1 MSSTPM
7 RTLAAA
13 CSALMLG
20 ACASFSPDGGFSS
33 VQQSAQQRLGK
44 ELVWARSEADQAAI
58 AQRVRALLAAPLSAD
73 AAVQLALLNNRGL
86 QAAFQDL
93 GVTEAEL
100 VQAGRLAN
108 PGFSI
113 GRLRRGHDLEIERSL
128 HLNLAQLISRPWTQ
142 ALEARRFEQVQAQ
155 AAGAVLSL
163 AADTRKAWV
172 LAVTADESQR
182 YAVQVLQAA
191 EAGAELARRMEQAG
205 NFSAL
210 QRAREQAF
218 RADAALALTRA
229 TQARLAAREQL
240 TRLLGLTGEQRAF
253 TLPDRLPDLPAQLP
267 DQPDMERLAMDQRV
281 DVQAAR
287 LAVAATAQQLGLTR
301 RTRFINVLELA
312 ALRNSASNEPAQRG
326 WELSFELPLFD
337 WGEAHVARAEA
348 IYMKAFHQA
357 ADTAVQAQADVRQAY
372 AASRASY
379 AMARQHVEEIVPLRK
394 RIADENLLRYNGMF
408 IGVFELLADAR
419 AQIAG
424 VNAAIE
430 AKRDYWLA
438 QADLDMALIGPPRFN
453 AVAGAALPA
462 EAAAPAH

>member
-1 MSSTPM
+1 M
-7 RTLAAA
+7 RPLAAA
-13 CSALMLG
+13 CGALVLSA
-20 ACASFSPDGGFSS
+20 CTSFSPDGGFST
-33 VQQSAQQRLGK
+33 VQQAARQHLGK
-44 ELVWARSEADQAAI
+44 DLAWARSDADQAAI
-58 AQRVRALLAAPLSAD
+58 AQRVQALLSSPLSAD

-93 GVTEAEL
+93 GITEAEL

-113 GRLRRGHDLEIERSL
+113 GRLRRGDELEVERSL
-128 HLNLAQLISRPWTQ
+128 HLNLARLISRPWTQ
-142 ALEARRFEQVQAQ
+142 ALEARRFQQVQAQ
-155 AAGAVLSL
+155 SARAVLGL
-163 AADTRKAWV
+163 AAETRKAWIV
-172 LAVTADESQR
+172 AVTADETLR
-182 YAVQVLQAA
+182 YAQQVLQAA

-218 RADAALALTRA
+218 RADAALVLTRA

-240 TRLLGLTGEQRAF
+240 TRLLGLGSEQRAF

-267 DQPDMERLAMDQRV
+267 EQPDVERTALAQRL

-301 RTRFINVLELA
+301 RTRFVNVLELS
-312 ALRNSASNEPAQRG
+312 ALRNSSSDAPTQRG

-337 WGEAHVARAEA
+337 WGEARVARAESV
-348 IYMKAFHQA
+348 YMQALHQA
-357 ADTAVQAQADVRQAY
+357 ADTAVQAQSEVRLAY
-372 AASRASY
+372 AASRA
-379 AMARQHVEEIVPLRK
+379 AHALARQHADEIVPLRK

-438 QADLDMALIGPPRFN
+438 QADLDMALLGPPRFST
-453 AVAGAALPA
+453 AAGPVLAP
-462 EAAAPAH
+462 EAAAASH